1 MMALYVD
8 KTMANFIA
16 TVYRKPTHWERY
28 LVFDSHHA
36 VLYKSA
42 AVKSLSDRAKNVPS

>member
-8 KTMANFIA
+8 KILANFEA
-16 TVYRKPTHWERY
+16 TVYRKPTHRERY
-28 LVFDSHHA
+28 LAFDSHHA